1 MVKFTY
7 ISFLLSFLYYVIF
20 IFIYLFIYYEG
31 LRATLHRILTM
42 WIKSKTLCIK
52 LNPWT
57 FPLFVKQGTVHN

>member
-7 ISFLLSFLYYVIF
+7 ISFLLLFLYYVIF
-20 IFIYLFIYYEG
+20 IFIYYEG

-42 WIKSKTLCIK
+42 WIKSKIPGIK

-57 FPLFVKQGTVHN
+57 FLLFVKQGTVHN